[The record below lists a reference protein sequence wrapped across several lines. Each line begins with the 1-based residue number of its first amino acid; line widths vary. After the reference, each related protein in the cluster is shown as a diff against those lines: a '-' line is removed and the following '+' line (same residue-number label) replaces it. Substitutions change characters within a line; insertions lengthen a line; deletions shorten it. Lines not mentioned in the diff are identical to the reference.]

1 MKIEQRRLK
10 TKDTG
15 RKSAR
20 VRKESP
26 SFLNLLEN
34 AQETAE
40 PLSLSGDHIS
50 EQDLKNLAAM
60 IDEFGRNLAKNPTIE
75 NFVRYKKHIKSFFEA
90 IKENYEVRSTMSRRG
105 LHSQKLYLTI
115 HSVNEDIGQLADMLL
130 NREQNRLQTLKL
142 VEHIKG
148 LIIDLIL

>member
-15 RKSAR
+15 RKAAR
-20 VRKESP
+20 IRKEGP
-26 SFLNLLEN
+26 SFLNLLET

-40 PLSLSGDHIS
+40 PLSLSKDHIS

-60 IDEFGRNLAKNPTIE
+60 IDEFGHNLAENPTVE
-75 NFVRYKKHIKSFFEA
+75 NFLRYKKYIKSFFEA

-105 LHSQKLYLTI
+105 FHSQKLYLTI
-115 HSVNEDIGQLADMLL
+115 HSVNDDISQLADMLL
-130 NREQNRLQTLKL
+130 NREQNRLRAVKL